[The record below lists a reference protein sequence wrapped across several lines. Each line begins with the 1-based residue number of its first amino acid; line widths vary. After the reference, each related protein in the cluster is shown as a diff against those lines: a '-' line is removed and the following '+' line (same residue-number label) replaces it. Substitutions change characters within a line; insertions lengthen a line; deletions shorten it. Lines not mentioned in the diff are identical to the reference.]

1 MRLPK
6 EKSQRQ
12 TIVKKNLDCCH
23 VWVFGFPGIDEIYY
37 TAVVP
42 LLEKAHQR
50 QLPTSVN
57 NLNTA
62 RTVLHI
68 YFYKATA
75 FSNF

>member
-37 TAVVP
+37 TVVP
-42 LLEKAHQR
+42 LLAKTH
-50 QLPTSVN
+50 PTSVN

-62 RTVLHI
+62 RTVSFI
-68 YFYKATA
+68 KQRRFPT
-75 FSNF
+75 SNF